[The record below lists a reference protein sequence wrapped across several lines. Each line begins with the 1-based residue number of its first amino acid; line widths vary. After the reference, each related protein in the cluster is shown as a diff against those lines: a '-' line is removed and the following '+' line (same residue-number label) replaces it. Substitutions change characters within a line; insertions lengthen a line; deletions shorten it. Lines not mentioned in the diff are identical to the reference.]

1 MRQVEGAWALGID
14 PGMRGAVAVINP
26 GGLATIWDA
35 DGSPGRAVCQAVWSI
50 YGEDNWVAIIEQV
63 HAMPG
68 QGVTGVF
75 SFGKA
80 YGEALGALCAL
91 GVTEPNFVSP
101 QRWKKY
107 FGLGREKYA
116 SLELARELFT
126 CATEA
131 GLLKLKKHH
140 DRAEA
145 LLIAEYG
152 RRMVTRGSE

>member
-1 MRQVEGAWALGID
+1 MRQVEAWALGID
-14 PGMRGAVAVINP
+14 PGMRGAVAVIDP
-26 GGLATIWDA
+26 GGLATVWDA
-35 DGSPGRAVCQAVWSI
+35 DGSPARAVCQAVWSI
-50 YGEDNWVAIIEQV
+50 YGEDNWVATIESV

-75 SFGKA
+75 GFGRA
-80 YGEALGALCAL
+80 YGEALGALYAL

-107 FGLGREKYA
+107 YGLGREKYA
-116 SLELARELFT
+116 SLELARELFP
-126 CATEA
+126 CVTEA

-145 LLIAEYG
+145 LLVAEYG
-152 RRMVTRGSE
+152 RRMVTRGE